1 MSKPECG
8 AQGEEWD
15 ISVCVFYFFGNVSE
29 VVLECMRRT
38 LAKEKSELRYMLL
51 CMTQRERMK
60 LPQTDLKIK
69 HAFDEWISG
78 NLWLRLN
85 IAF

>member
-8 AQGEEWD
+8 AQGEKWD
-15 ISVCVFYFFGNVSE
+15 ISVCVFFLNFFGNVSE

-38 LAKEKSELRYMLL
+38 LAKEKSELQYMLL

-69 HAFDEWISG
+69 HMLLMSG
-78 NLWLRLN
+78 FLG
-85 IAF
+85 ICDCG

>member
-15 ISVCVFYFFGNVSE
+15 LSVCVVFFLNFFGNVSE

-38 LAKEKSELRYMLL
+38 LAKEKSELQYMLL

-69 HAFDEWISG
+69 HMLLMSG
-78 NLWLRLN
+78 FLG
-85 IAF
+85 ICDCG